1 MAEEKKTNEEA
12 PKKTISSKPIF
23 TWKSKDS
30 VQFERSPLWY
40 LVVCAIAGL
49 LIFLLYLI
57 QQWMGIAVV
66 AVAAVIFI
74 IMSRIKPKEVDCAV
88 FEEGVV
94 VDGKAYQYSEFKSF
108 WVNQAEVP
116 KIKLQKIGRIAGQ
129 VDLPLLNIDQEEVR
143 LFLSKHLPEEDD
155 KGEDLTDTVNR
166 LMRF

>member
-1 MAEEKKTNEEA
+1 MAEEKKIDEEVL
-12 PKKTISSKPIF
+12 KETTSSKPIF
-23 TWKSKDS
+23 VWKSRDNI
-30 VQFERSPLWY
+30 QFERSSLWY

-57 QQWMGIAVV
+57 QQWMGIALV
-66 AVAAVIFI
+66 AVATVIFI
-74 IMSRIKPKEVDCAV
+74 IMSRIKPREVDCAV
-88 FEEGVV
+88 FEKGVV

-116 KIKLQKIGRIAGQ
+116 KIKLQKIGKIAGQ

-143 LFLSKHLPEEDD
+143 LFLSKHLPEEED